1 VKVGDLVATRADGK
15 SAIVIKVNSFAY
27 ENGAPRV
34 DLLSS
39 NGKILVSI
47 SQLVLEVIK

>member
-1 VKVGDLVATRADGK
+1 MQVGDLVVTLEGT
-15 SAIVIKVNSFAY
+15 SAIIIKVNNFAY
-27 ENGAPRV
+27 QDAAPRV

-39 NGKILVSI
+39 SGKILVSI